1 MYEWVSWLSVILVY
15 LLQTVEVRVVPS
27 LLSRGSPLIIDN
39 KINREK
45 GTFKPNMNVESS
57 IDQ

>member
-1 MYEWVSWLSVILVY
+1 MK
-15 LLQTVEVRVVPS
+15 VRVVLS

-45 GTFKPNMNVESS
+45 DTFKPNMDIKDS
-57 IDQ
+57 INWWEFKKIYNNIVKIDI